1 MVPPSKPS
9 KIEKLDDIEVV
20 YRPIVT
26 STTTPTTTES
36 TTTTHDPI
44 ADHVN
49 LLLQQYFSTQTPN
62 VDTSDQGVPMIT
74 YDDENNSIVMEYLS
88 PDGTRDKIEQSG
100 PEQEVGEAAA
110 VPNFF
115 PQPDNADTAI
125 LPSMIHHSS
134 AESKMTSLDR
144 VFEPSQKTG
153 DADWFVLDENGNR
166 RVRLEEETL
175 EEISAAMKSNED
187 QYVDDMESEGIEE
200 IEGNTER
207 VTVSDFQPIVGPP
220 NDDYVA

>member
-1 MVPPSKPS
+1 MG
-9 KIEKLDDIEVV
+9 
-20 YRPIVT
+20 
-26 STTTPTTTES
+26 TTTTTLT

-49 LLLQQYFSTQTPN
+49 LLLQQYFSTQTPD
-62 VDTSDQGVPMIT
+62 VDNSDQGVPMIT

-88 PDGTRDKIEQSG
+88 PDGSTSSTKNQQQNEEIEPKQK
-100 PEQEVGEAAA
+100 VADT

-115 PQPDNADTAI
+115 PQPDNIDTAL
-125 LPSMIHHSS
+125 LPVSNSNPETVM
-134 AESKMTSLDR
+134 EVLDR

-220 NDDYVA
+220 N